1 MKSHNRALNC
11 CIITVK
17 MIRFVVFVYLV
28 TLKIKATKF
37 NTCIKLYRRQVEKA
51 KNKFCHK
58 YELKASC

>member
-17 MIRFVVFVYLV
+17 MFRFVVFVYLV

-37 NTCIKLYRRQVEKA
+37 NKYM
-51 KNKFCHK
+51 HK
-58 YELKASC
+58 IVSSAG